1 MEIALTSKKKIGF
14 VLGTVLRSAYAEDV
28 VKTDQWDTCNSM
40 VISWIHSCLSDTIK
54 KYVLYVNTARET
66 WVQLEKRF
74 SMANGSRK
82 YKLNKDLYS
91 LKQNSNTV
99 NVYYTVMSSL
109 WEELD
114 SMNAMPVVT
123 ETTAEMRN
131 LLNAIA
137 KYQEESRLFQF
148 LNGLSDQYSAMR
160 TQLLMMTPLPTVDTA
175 CSILQQEESQREVLQ
190 LPVSDNDAY
199 AMYIGYPTWHSKYRP
214 GNSVKGQPRNS
225 EQKWS
230 NNRPPPKLAAVAQS
244 GFQGGGN
251 ITLTQQQFE
260 QILKLMPSSSAAK
273 GCETDDELDNN
284 FSGMV
289 LSCDSEKLTK
299 GWILDSGATDHMTS
313 DLSSLSNLTAAK
325 NLSRIVLPTGTSSV
339 VSHTGNAELKNSIV
353 LKNVLVVPN
362 FKYNL
367 LSVPKLT
374 KDSQC
379 EVNFYGSHCVI
390 KDTATKKIMGIG
402 KAKNGL
408 YYLINKPLNLDE
420 SSQKWDSHTCLD
432 ANTEKKIP
440 FAVWHHRLGHAS
452 VGKLQH
458 IPCVKKTIHEKTQVC
473 ITCPMAKFTKV
484 PYFLSESHAIS
495 PFELIHMDI
504 SGPYKVCTRRKYR
517 YFLTIVDDCS
527 RNTWVYLLIHKSD
540 ALSHFKAFYNYA
552 LTHFN
557 SKIKILRSDNALEFD
572 DGPYF
577 LNLEKPLQSPFLDW
591 EDIEPENKPDNTT
604 NNDPPESPQ
613 NQPEPTQ
620 NNQTDPDS
628 SNQTNT
634 DSIDHTAETENNS
647 RHSTRIS
654 KPPNWWKD
662 YVAPKKRSDRKIA
675 NFANQSVNQDFHY
688 FMIVL
693 AEHQDPVHFKQAVT

>member
-432 ANTEKKIP
+432 ANTEKKNS
-440 FAVWHHRLGHAS
+440 FCSVAS
-452 VGKLQH
+452 QAG
-458 IPCVKKTIHEKTQVC
+458 TC
-473 ITCPMAKFTKV
+473 I
-484 PYFLSESHAIS
+484 
-495 PFELIHMDI
+495 
-504 SGPYKVCTRRKYR
+504 
-517 YFLTIVDDCS
+517 
-527 RNTWVYLLIHKSD
+527 
-540 ALSHFKAFYNYA
+540 
-552 LTHFN
+552 
-557 SKIKILRSDNALEFD
+557 
-572 DGPYF
+572 YF